1 MQGYRMELA
10 MNNVL
15 QYPLPGKAM
24 KPGRLRPLLMAL
36 GIAGSSIATM
46 VSAWKRRKTLARQA
60 AAMPIPTR
68 ELPYRPSRVA
78 CRHATR
84 GNGQLVVDDSGD
96 LHFLAAPDNAAK
108 TVVYAGLDL
117 ERTST

>member
-36 GIAGSSIATM
+36 GIAGVFASIGTPSIAD
-46 VSAWKRRKTLARQA
+46 AADAPRRPNIVVILGDDMGFADMGAFGSEIKTPNLDCAGQGRRA
-60 AAMPIPTR
+60 LHELLHAR
-68 ELPYRPSRVA
+68 ELLA
-78 CRHATR
+78 HAR
-84 GNGQLVVDDSGD
+84 
-96 LHFLAAPDNAAK
+96 
-108 TVVYAGLDL
+108 
-117 ERTST
+117 RCC